1 MKKLRDFKLAPAPAP
16 PAPNPLAEP
25 SAAALFTLA
34 VKDVRPLAAD
44 DHAVLITKKPKPI
57 PKKFL
62 QDVIS
67 NTHDTLSD
75 HFIPVFELEGD
86 GDVQYLRAGHSPDI
100 LNRLRKG
107 HWPVQAAIDLHGL
120 VSDEARLYVSTFI
133 TDCKQAGVR
142 CVRIVHGKGLSS
154 RNQAPVL
161 KQKLRGWLM
170 QKEEVLAYVQAR
182 QKDGGG
188 GAVVVLIKA

>member
-1 MKKLRDFKLAPAPAP
+1 MKKLRDFKLAATPSSPATTP
-16 PAPNPLAEP
+16 PAEP
-25 SAAALFTLA
+25 SASALFTLA
-34 VKDVRPLAAD
+34 VKDVRPLVAD
-44 DHAVLITKKPKPI
+44 DRAILITKKPKPI
-57 PKKFL
+57 PKTFRP
-62 QDVIS
+62 DVIRKANDS
-67 NTHDTLSD
+67 LSD
-75 HFIPVFELEGD
+75 HFIQAYELEDD
-86 GDVQYLRAGHSPDI
+86 GHVQYLRAGHSPDI

-120 VSDEARLYVSTFI
+120 VSDEARQYVSTFI

-188 GAVVVLIKA
+188 GAVVVLISA